1 MDNVVYVDFE
11 LERYAGR
18 NPMLMKFAI
27 MLLERGIDRDDVLDV
42 LDAVGDINS
51 YSSADGDVKKFADIW
66 LQHTVGL

>member
-11 LERYAGR
+11 LERHAGR

-66 LQHTVGL
+66 FQHTVGL

>member
-1 MDNVVYVDFE
+1 
-11 LERYAGR
+11 
-18 NPMLMKFAI
+18 MKFAI